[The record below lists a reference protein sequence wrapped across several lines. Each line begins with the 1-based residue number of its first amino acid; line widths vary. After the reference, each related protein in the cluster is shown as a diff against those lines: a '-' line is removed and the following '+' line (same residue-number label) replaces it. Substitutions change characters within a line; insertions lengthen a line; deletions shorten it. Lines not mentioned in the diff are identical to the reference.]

1 MFLPPGND
9 DGHPL
14 WLSLRIAP
22 KNKHKNRIKLSG
34 LQKLTVCLCSFH
46 FSEGPASC
54 LQEYFWKLITQINF
68 EKR

>member
-1 MFLPPGND
+1 MFLPLGND

-14 WLSLRIAP
+14 WPSLRIAP
-22 KNKHKNRIKLSG
+22 KNKHKNRIKLSR

-54 LQEYFWKLITQINF
+54 LQEYFWKLITQVNF